1 MSRTTA
7 PPGYES
13 NYAAIMDLIRYGP
26 AIWSCSQFQA
36 LLFHAERSTAYGKDA
51 DKHSEKQAIEGIYSA
66 RTFSWVRGPSGLSR
80 ANWYRANAELVIDN
94 EDPRKTPLGVLR
106 VHRSGAGRGQVIEYA
121 LDWKFVTARIQKWK
135 GSQSETLSTKEGSQ
149 FETFKGLNLRPF
161 SEDAPVENKRAGK
174 KEGSQFETH
183 SQSLLVLDSDSRSES
198 SLLAAISLELELV
211 CEQRLQTDRPARQIL
226 KAGQKLD
233 LPLECISRFMH
244 EKADEFRGRRYRF
257 TPGLMAEAFGREII
271 PWIRRNAEFVSS
283 RRKRQALNR
292 IAETKLIDEQ
302 PPAES
307 PDPNF
312 GRDLIRDVRNR
323 RAKGAKA

>member
-1 MSRTTA
+1 M
-7 PPGYES
+7 
-13 NYAAIMDLIRYGP
+13 
-26 AIWSCSQFQA
+26 
-36 LLFHAERSTAYGKDA
+36 
-51 DKHSEKQAIEGIYSA
+51 
-66 RTFSWVRGPSGLSR
+66 
-80 ANWYRANAELVIDN
+80 
-94 EDPRKTPLGVLR
+94 
-106 VHRSGAGRGQVIEYA
+106 
-121 LDWKFVTARIQKWK
+121 
-135 GSQSETLSTKEGSQ
+135 
-149 FETFKGLNLRPF
+149 
-161 SEDAPVENKRAGK
+161 
-174 KEGSQFETH
+174 
-183 SQSLLVLDSDSRSES
+183 
-198 SLLAAISLELELV
+198 AAISLELELV